1 MPASR
6 HNRPGSR
13 SIDFLTPTRIY
24 CHYHPL
30 CRPMIKSKVA
40 FLSAGIVLVVW
51 EPGCASRTKFPSAE
65 QAGMTISQ
73 PAKALEY
80 RVSPGDTL
88 KVTVLRRSDLQ
99 PVVTLDA
106 VRVDANGKISLPL
119 VGGVNLKGMDLDG
132 ARSSIETAY
141 SEQLI
146 FPVVYVEV
154 KESRGSQIFVL
165 GEVRTPGIYRAAANM
180 TALEAV
186 MQAGGLTSEAEKGG
200 IVLLRRGAAGPS
212 ASGNAA
218 KLDFKKLVEQA
229 EFKQDVALLP
239 GDILYVPP
247 DYIARSDRL
256 FTHISKMLAPITNT
270 SAAVGTV
277 YLISQGGGLR

>member
-1 MPASR
+1 
-6 HNRPGSR
+6 
-13 SIDFLTPTRIY
+13 
-24 CHYHPL
+24 
-30 CRPMIKSKVA
+30 
-40 FLSAGIVLVVW
+40 
-51 EPGCASRTKFPSAE
+51 
-65 QAGMTISQ
+65 MTLSQ
-73 PAKALEY
+73 PAKAVKY

-99 PVVTLDA
+99 PVVTLDS

-119 VGGVNLKGMDLDG
+119 VGGVNLNGTDLDG
-132 ARSSIETAY
+132 VRSAIETAY
-141 SEQLI
+141 GGQLI

-165 GEVRTPGIYRAAANM
+165 GEVKTPGIYQAAPNM

-186 MQAGGLTSEAEKGG
+186 MQAGGLTREAEKGG
-200 IVLLRRGAAGPS
+200 VVLLRPQVAGPS

-218 KLDFKKLVEQA
+218 KLDFKKLLEQA
-229 EFKQDVALLP
+229 EFKQDIALVP

-256 FTHISKMLAPITNT
+256 FTHISKMLAPITN
-270 SAAVGTV
+270 AAGAVGTV
-277 YLISQGGGLR
+277 FFISRAGEGGVP